1 MSKSALTHLI
11 GFGAGVIFTIGLIVS
26 QMINP
31 NKVVAFLR
39 VSHQWDIS
47 LALVMGAAIM
57 VAMPAF
63 VIAKRRQQQHL
74 PAFDGQPINLPESQ
88 KITFSLLLGSV
99 LFGIGWGLLGYCP
112 APALVA
118 AIAGSYQAVLFLIAM
133 VIGFWLNRIIFSPV
147 IKKMGF

>member
-1 MSKSALTHLI
+1 MSKQALTHLI
-11 GFGAGVIFTIGLIVS
+11 SFVAGIIFSIGLIVS

-39 VSHQWDIS
+39 VSKQWDIS
-47 LALVMGAAIM
+47 LALVMGAAVI

-63 VIAKRRQQQHL
+63 LLAKHRQQQHL
-74 PAFDGQPINLPESQ
+74 PAFDGQSIKLPDSQ
-88 KITFSLLLGSV
+88 KITLSLVLGSV

-118 AIAGSYQAVLFLIAM
+118 AIAGSYKAVLFLVAM
-133 VIGFWLNRIIFSPV
+133 FIGFWLNKTIFSPV
-147 IKKMGF
+147 INKLGL